1 MTSLFCKKSA
11 DINKILKSYPVCKEL
26 VKNSIFSFVS
36 AVALDKLLEVEEISD
51 TFEGMLKYVQN
62 AKKEKSQPILIHRFR

>member
-1 MTSLFCKKSA
+1 MKQ
-11 DINKILKSYPVCKEL
+11 
-26 VKNSIFSFVS
+26 SIFFYRIS

-62 AKKEKSQPILIHRFR
+62 PLNRDFHIGFWSSHEVSTIDAKKP